1 MNSKS
6 TFSNLILANEPTVID
21 EFKKV
26 NHNNFN
32 ALSEKELEQK
42 FINQLESQGYEYLK
56 LPSNTKHEDFLI
68 ENLRLQLENLNKTKF
83 SDSEWNLLF
92 NDFIAKSNDGITE
105 KTNTFQTNY
114 IYELKRDNG
123 EIFNVYL
130 IKKYDNLHANKLQVI
145 NQYVSKHENHNRYD
159 VTILING
166 LPIISIELKRPAV
179 KLEEAFNQLLRYR
192 EDSFSTSH
200 GLFNYVQ
207 IFVMSNINQTKY
219 FANTKRFIEQNG
231 KTRESQAK
239 NSYKFTMYWADA
251 KNQKIDN
258 LFDFAET
265 FFSKHTIL
273 NILTKYC
280 IFTSTNELL
289 VMRPYQIVATER
301 IVNKILYSHNNKN
314 VLGTVQAGGYI
325 WHTTGSGKTITSFKT
340 AQIASKLDYIDKV
353 IFVVDRKDLDY
364 QTMKEYDKFEEGC
377 ANSNTSTKIL
387 QKQLESNDPQKKI
400 IITTIQKL
408 SRFIKK
414 NKNSD
419 VYNKHIVL
427 IFDECH
433 RSQFGEM
440 NTSIK
445 KNFIRHNIF
454 GFTGTPIFSE
464 NSKVIST
471 KTIANDVSKT
481 YLSGCTTDQQFGE
494 RLHTY
499 NIVDAINDNNVLPF
513 NLSTIQTIKSMK
525 DDVED
530 EEISQIDK
538 KEIFL
543 APERIANNVEFI
555 IKNFD
560 RITCRESAFKHKCI
574 TNAIHLAK
582 DKHNKLNANY
592 DVRNIQGFNSIL
604 ATSSIEHARLYYQEF
619 KRQQENKIYPDL
631 KIATIFSFSQN
642 DIISDTDDYY
652 IEDEN
657 NESVES
663 LDQSSKEFLEQ
674 AIDDYN
680 QMFGTNWDTSN
691 EGFQGYYRDLSLKMK
706 NKEVDLL
713 IVVNMF
719 LTGFDAPTLNTLWVD
734 KKLKLHGLI
743 QAFSRTNRIFNS
755 VKTSGNI
762 VSFLPIKQEL
772 DNAIKVY
779 SGSHSSNIVTLRPYN
794 DYYNGYIDEKGVY
807 QPGYCQVVENL
818 RHNFPTSKEL
828 HSDEHKKAFINEF
841 GLILQKLNLLKSFIN
856 NYDDSQQI
864 LSEDELTNYLSKYN
878 TYYSDLKTEAET
890 KKTSVVEDI
899 VFETTL
905 VQQIDINLEYI
916 FQLIHEYVHTE
927 EKNDNLAKIN
937 KILDSS
943 YEFRNKKDLI
953 IAFINSLNDESNN
966 SIYDADSIYDSFNS
980 FINEQRNVELEA
992 IITKHNL
999 KPVETHNF
1007 VNSCFQQKFLKTNGT
1022 EIDDLLPAMSRFSKD
1037 KSENK
1042 IEKKQQVIIDLQ
1054 AYFDKFFN
1062 FN

>member
-6 TFSNLILANEPTVID
+6 TFSNLILSNEPTVIE

-26 NHNNFN
+26 SHNNFN
-32 ALSEKELEQK
+32 SLSEKELEQK
-42 FINQLESQGYEYLK
+42 FINQLEMQGYEYLK
-56 LPSNTKHEDFLI
+56 LPNNTNHEDFLI
-68 ENLRLQLENLNKTKF
+68 KNLRLQLENLNKTKF
-83 SDSEWNLLF
+83 SDTEWDLLF
-92 NDFIAKSNDGITE
+92 NDFIAKSNEGITE
-105 KTNTFQTNY
+105 KTNKFQTNY
-114 IYELKRDNG
+114 IYELKRDSG

-130 IKKYDNLHANKLQVI
+130 IKKDDNLHENKLQVI
-145 NQYVSKHENHNRYD
+145 NQYVSKCENHNRYD

-166 LPIISIELKRPAV
+166 LPIVSVELKRPMI
-179 KLEEAFNQLLRYR
+179 KLEESFKQLLRYR
-192 EDSFSTSH
+192 DDSFGASH

-207 IFVMSNINQTKY
+207 IFVMSNINKTKY

-231 KTRESQAK
+231 RTLESQAK
-239 NSYKFTMYWADA
+239 NSYEFTMYWADS

-273 NILTKYC
+273 NILSKYC
-280 IFTSTNELL
+280 IFTSANELL

-301 IVNKILYSHNNKN
+301 IINKILYSHNDKK
-314 VLGTVQAGGYI
+314 VLGTVQAGGYV
-325 WHTTGSGKTITSFKT
+325 WHATGSGKTITSFKA
-340 AQIASKLDYIDKV
+340 AQIASKLDYVDKV

-364 QTMKEYDKFEEGC
+364 QTMKEYDKFEKGC

-408 SRFIKK
+408 SFFIKN

-445 KNFIRHNIF
+445 KNFKKHNIF

-471 KTIANDVSKT
+471 KTIANDIHKT
-481 YLSGCTTDQQFGE
+481 YLSGYTTEQQFGE

-513 NLSTIQTIKSMK
+513 NLTTVQTIKNMK
-525 DDVED
+525 DNVED
-530 EEISQIDK
+530 EEISEIDK

-543 APERIANNVEFI
+543 ALERIANNVEFI

-560 RITCRESAFKHKCI
+560 SITYRKNLFDHKFI
-574 TNAIHLAK
+574 TNTIQLAK
-582 DKHNKLNANY
+582 DKHNKLKANY
-592 DVRNIQGFNSIL
+592 EVKNIKGFNSIL
-604 ATSSIEHARLYYQEF
+604 ATSSIEHAKLYYQEF

-642 DIISDTDDYY
+642 DNISDTDDYY
-652 IEDEN
+652 IVDEN

-663 LDQSSKEFLEQ
+663 LDQSSKEFLKQ

-680 QMFGTNWDTSN
+680 QMFNTNWDISS

-755 VKTSGNI
+755 GKKSGNI

-772 DNAIKVY
+772 DDAIRVY
-779 SGSHSSNIVTLRPYN
+779 SGDHSSKIVTLREYN
-794 DYYNGYIDEKGVY
+794 DYYNGYTDENGVY
-807 QPGYCQVVENL
+807 QPGYYQVVENL
-818 RHNFPTSKEL
+818 RHNFPIGKEL
-828 HSDEHKKAFINEF
+828 HSDAHKKEFINEF

-856 NYDDSQQI
+856 DYDDSQQI
-864 LSEDELTNYLSKYN
+864 LSEDELTNYLGKYH
-878 TYYSDLKTEAET
+878 TYYNDLKTEVDI

-905 VQQIDINLEYI
+905 IQQIDINLEYI
-916 FQLIHEYVHTE
+916 FQLISEYIHTD
-927 EKNDNLAKIN
+927 EKIDNLARIS

-953 IAFINSLNDESNN
+953 IAFINSLNNESDN
-966 SIYDADSIYDSFNS
+966 SIYDSFNN
-980 FINEQRNVELEA
+980 FINEQRNIELDE
-992 IITKHNL
+992 IIKKHNL

-1022 EIDDLLPAMSRFSKD
+1022 EIDDILPAMSRFTPI
-1037 KSENK
+1037 KSENR
-1042 IEKKQQVIIDLQ
+1042 IEKKQQVINDLQ
-1054 AYFDKFFN
+1054 AYFDKFLDLN
-1062 FN
+1062 